1 MTNEQRP
8 TGIDIS
14 VIIVNYNSGILL
26 KNCIESLYREMGT
39 RFEVI
44 VYDNASG
51 DESLNHLEDLARDH
65 ENLKIIRGTAN
76 LGFAKANNLAAREA
90 KGKFLHFLNPDI
102 IVNHRLADDYKH
114 ILANPIPSIHVTSLT
129 DPDGHLQKNRH
140 LIPRIGNMVRFV
152 IGSSKAAYW
161 NLGASILIETD
172 AFRKMGGWPEEYFMY
187 VEDLDF
193 FYTAYKQGIPV
204 CYTDTRLIHIG
215 QGVTMLVWNET
226 ERARIIEK
234 SFKKY
239 FYKYNAGWEYILIR
253 PIQLLYILFNE
264 PRSFPLYFKTF
275 IHTLI
280 KK

>member
-1 MTNEQRP
+1 
-8 TGIDIS
+8 
-14 VIIVNYNSGILL
+14 
-26 KNCIESLYREMGT
+26 
-39 RFEVI
+39 
-44 VYDNASG
+44 
-51 DESLNHLEDLARDH
+51 
-65 ENLKIIRGTAN
+65 
-76 LGFAKANNLAAREA
+76 
-90 KGKFLHFLNPDI
+90 
-102 IVNHRLADDYKH
+102 
-114 ILANPIPSIHVTSLT
+114 
-129 DPDGHLQKNRH
+129 
-140 LIPRIGNMVRFV
+140 MVRFV
-152 IGSSKAAYW
+152 IGSLKVAYW

-172 AFRKMGGWPEEYFMY
+172 AFWKMGGWPEEYFMY

-204 CYTDTRLIHIG
+204 YYTDTRLIHIG
-215 QGVTMLVWNET
+215 QGITRQVWNER

-264 PRSFPLYFKTF
+264 PGSFPLYFKTF